1 MHMNSTWLK
10 ILLLLVDEKIAS
22 SLYFMFDTGVS
33 LIIKLSSVLFSCLH
47 RKNAKHVSFDEHY
60 CVTSLGSL
68 MFLLPTIFFCIP
80 FGIFSIFFTS
90 KWLLLLRH
98 ARLNFNL
105 QCHNLSCVIL
115 AVERKMFE
123 SLEEIKEV
131 VKLHTTQL
139 NTILKKLDS
148 SKETSEAATRECL
161 PTFVNLPRRP

>member
-1 MHMNSTWLK
+1 MDKM
-10 ILLLLVDEKIAS
+10 
-22 SLYFMFDTGVS
+22 Y
-33 LIIKLSSVLFSCLH
+33 
-47 RKNAKHVSFDEHY
+47 
-60 CVTSLGSL
+60 
-68 MFLLPTIFFCIP
+68 IP
-80 FGIFSIFFTS
+80 NTQIS
-90 KWLLLLRH
+90 KRLLLLRH

-148 SKETSEAATRECL
+148 SKECL